1 MDALPYFFF
10 FFFLIRSRR
19 KYDYFFH
26 LCPVSV
32 HIDVWFVV
40 FASYCCLL
48 NIKSALTPVSRTI
61 TITIIFIIYEGT
73 PLSTFTGYI
82 SRLRGYM
89 DKSHTGTGTGTG
101 TSTSTSTGLYKK
113 TYYFMRKQMYQLRDR
128 PHLELPFWP
137 REFVEAFEG
146 TDL

>member
-1 MDALPYFFF
+1 MDALPYFFLF
-10 FFFLIRSRR
+10 LFLFLIRSRR
-19 KYDYFFH
+19 RYDYFFH

-48 NIKSALTPVSRTI
+48 NMKSAITLVSRTI
-61 TITIIFIIYEGT
+61 TLTITIIFIIYEGT

-89 DKSHTGTGTGTG
+89 DKSHTGTG
-101 TSTSTSTGLYKK
+101 TSTSTGLYKK